1 MSRKEITPAQFC
13 EEESQKFI
21 AITKVEQRKEQGQ
34 FFTPLEVARFMGR
47 LTPVATESLRVL
59 DPGAGTGILACA
71 VCEYGARR
79 KVIKEIHIDAYENDV
94 RLAESLYRTMEYT
107 KKWMDGRD
115 TELTYNIFTEDFI
128 LACSE
133 ALWNNELPPYDLAI
147 SNPPYL
153 KISKGDPRAQAN
165 LELVWGQPNIYAL
178 FMGVT
183 ARQLK
188 DGGVMVFIT
197 PRSYAAG
204 PYFRAFRRHFFR
216 VMNPERVHIFESR
229 KDAFRTAG
237 VLQENIILKAR
248 KAGRARRIGIS
259 TSEGAGDISRNRVFK
274 IPISDALFKIENDL
288 IFRLP
293 INEDESRILDMVDN
307 WPGNLHE
314 YGMEIST
321 GPVVPFR
328 AEELIPIERKGYKN
342 AVPLLWM
349 QNVRPMRMQWPLEG
363 NNNGKEKRQFIKDN
377 AKSRKKKLLVDNN
390 NMVLLRRFSA
400 KEEARRMVAA
410 PLLQGQLPSRLIGI
424 ENHLNY
430 IYRLQGSLSEL
441 ETLGLSALLNSSLLD
456 RYFRISNGNTQVS
469 ATELRAMPLPPL
481 EILVKLG
488 DEISRFNGVP
498 TLEEIDNIVEETLEA
513 EEEMAVAL

>member
-1 MSRKEITPAQFC
+1 MSRKEMTPAQFC
-13 EEESQKFI
+13 EEESRRFI
-21 AITKVEQRKEQGQ
+21 AITKVKQRKEQGQ
-34 FFTPLEVARFMGR
+34 FFTPLGVARFMGR
-47 LTPVATESLRVL
+47 LTSLATEALRVL

-71 VCEYGARR
+71 VCEYGAMR
-79 KVIKEIHIDAYENDV
+79 KAIKEIHIDAYENDV
-94 RLAESLYRTMEYT
+94 RLAESLYRTIEYT
-107 KKWMDGRD
+107 KKWMDVRD
-115 TELTYNIFTEDFI
+115 TKLTYNIFTEDFI
-128 LACSE
+128 LANSE
-133 ALWNNELPPYDLAI
+133 ALWNRELPPYDLAI

-188 DGGVMVFIT
+188 DGGFMVFIT

-204 PYFRAFRRHFFR
+204 PYFRAFRKHFFR
-216 VMNPERVHIFESR
+216 IMIPERVHIFESR

-248 KAGRARRIGIS
+248 KAGLARQIGIS
-259 TSEGAGDISRNRVFK
+259 TSEGASDISRSRVFRV
-274 IPISDALFKIENDL
+274 PISEALFKIENDL
-288 IFRLP
+288 ILRLP

-307 WPGNLHE
+307 WSGNLHE

-328 AEELIPIERKGYKN
+328 AKELIPTKRKGHKN
-342 AVPLLWM
+342 MAPLLWM
-349 QNVRPMRMQWPLEG
+349 QNVKHMKLQWPLEG

-377 AKSRKKKLLVDNN
+377 TKSRKLLVDNN

-400 KEEARRMVAA
+400 KEEVRRMVAA
-410 PLLQGQLPSRLIGI
+410 PLLQGQLPSRFVGI

-441 ETLGLSALLNSSLLD
+441 ETLGLSVLLNSSLLD
-456 RYFRISNGNTQVS
+456 KYFRISNGNTQVS

-498 TLEEIDNIVEETLEA
+498 TLEEIDTIVEDILEA

>member
-1 MSRKEITPAQFC
+1 MTPARFC
-13 EEESQKFI
+13 EEESRKFI

-34 FFTPLEVARFMGR
+34 FFTPLGVARFMGR
-47 LTPVATESLRVL
+47 LTPVATEALRVL

-71 VCEYGARR
+71 VCEYSARR
-79 KVIKEIHIDAYENDV
+79 KAIKEIHIDTYENDV
-94 RLAESLYRTMEYT
+94 RLAELLYRTMEYT
-107 KKWMDGRD
+107 KKWMDVRD
-115 TELTYNIFTEDFI
+115 TKLTYNIFTEDFI

-133 ALWNNELPPYDLAI
+133 ALWNRELPPYDLAI

-204 PYFRAFRRHFFR
+204 PYFRAFRKHFFR
-216 VMNPERVHIFESR
+216 IMIPERVHIFESR
-229 KDAFRTAG
+229 TDAFRTAG

-248 KAGRARRIGIS
+248 KAGLTRQIGIS
-259 TSEGAGDISRNRVFK
+259 TSEGAGDISRSRVFRV
-274 IPISDALFKIENDL
+274 PISEALFKIENDL

-307 WPGNLHE
+307 WSGNLHE

-328 AEELIPIERKGYKN
+328 AKELIPTERKGHKN
-342 AVPLLWM
+342 MAPLLWK
-349 QNVRPMRMQWPLEG
+349 QNVKHM
-363 NNNGKEKRQFIKDN
+363 
-377 AKSRKKKLLVDNN
+377 KL
-390 NMVLLRRFSA
+390 
-400 KEEARRMVAA
+400 
-410 PLLQGQLPSRLIGI
+410 Q
-424 ENHLNY
+424 
-430 IYRLQGSLSEL
+430 
-441 ETLGLSALLNSSLLD
+441 
-456 RYFRISNGNTQVS
+456 
-469 ATELRAMPLPPL
+469 
-481 EILVKLG
+481 
-488 DEISRFNGVP
+488 
-498 TLEEIDNIVEETLEA
+498 
-513 EEEMAVAL
+513 